1 MMRHQIASMI
11 TEKCTRIIHT
21 YEGIEHFLPMIYP
34 SNAPLRNDIKQPTED
49 IVHMYE
55 GIQRF
60 PHDSL
65 RQCAR
70 EKRHQIAV
78 SFHEG
83 LYTEDTSM
91 AFQGLKTFQKSSRCN
106 VHISKKQGATL
117 TSGMVHYSTFTSD
130 YVQRRYQ
137 L

>member
-1 MMRHQIASMI
+1 
-11 TEKCTRIIHT
+11 
-21 YEGIEHFLPMIYP
+21 MIYR
-34 SNAPLRNDIKQPTED
+34 SNAPLKSDIKQPTED
-49 IVHMYE
+49 SRIVHTYE
-55 GIQRF
+55 GIERF

-70 EKRHQIAV
+70 EKRNQIAV
-78 SFHEG
+78 SFQEG
-83 LYTEDTSM
+83 LYSEDTSM
-91 AFQGLKTFQKSSRCN
+91 AFQGLRTFQTNSRCN